1 MPDYF
6 EDTGFKKDRKD
17 LDIFQGLTILVVDD
31 STDILFLIPYIFESY
46 GIQVIT
52 ASNASTAFEIIKRFP
67 VDLLII
73 DIAMPFKNGY
83 SLIQKVRSLTPPLI
97 REIPAIAFTG
107 SSEDKVDKKALAS
120 GFQIFIQKPTDLEQF
135 ITEVLKLL
143 QLSCKRKCPLFNNYY
158 QLKDV

>member
-1 MPDYF
+1 MPDNF
-6 EDTGFKKDRKD
+6 EATRPEKDRRD

-31 STDILFLIPYIFESY
+31 STDILFLITYIFESY

-52 ASNASTAFEIIKRFP
+52 ASNALEAFEIIKQYQ

-73 DIAMPFKNGY
+73 DIDMPFEKGY
-83 SLIQKVRSLTPPLI
+83 SLIQKVRSLTSLLT

-120 GFQIFIQKPTDLEQF
+120 GFQSYMQKPSDLEQF
-135 ITEVLKLL
+135 ITEVAKLL
-143 QLSCKRKCPLFNNYY
+143 QIS
-158 QLKDV
+158 

>member
-1 MPDYF
+1 MPDNF
-6 EDTGFKKDRKD
+6 EDTRSEKDTRD

-31 STDILFLIPYIFESY
+31 STDILFLITYIFESY

-52 ASNASTAFEIIKRFP
+52 ASNASAAFEIIKQYQ

-73 DIAMPFKNGY
+73 DIAMPLENGY
-83 SLIQKVRSLTPPLI
+83 SLIQKVRSLTSPLA

-120 GFQIFIQKPTDLEQF
+120 GFQTYIQKPSDLEQF
-135 ITEVLKLL
+135 ITEVAKLL
-143 QLSCKRKCPLFNNYY
+143 QISCKRMAIASILWKQVVN
-158 QLKDV
+158 

>member
-1 MPDYF
+1 MPDNF
-6 EDTGFKKDRKD
+6 EDTRPEKDRRD

-31 STDILFLIPYIFESY
+31 STDILFLITYIFESY

-52 ASNASTAFEIIKRFP
+52 ASNALAAFEIIKQYQ

-73 DIAMPFKNGY
+73 DIDMPFENGY
-83 SLIQKVRSLTPPLI
+83 LLIQKVRSLTSRLT

-120 GFQIFIQKPTDLEQF
+120 GFQTYIQKPSDLEQF
-135 ITEVLKLL
+135 ITEVAKLL
-143 QLSCKRKCPLFNNYY
+143 QISRKRMAIASILSLETSS
-158 QLKDV
+158 